1 MAQSQQAEEGLS
13 LQISLFHH
21 LHQAVVMKDEL
32 WISQFVPGEVHSL
45 CLLQRKRSSEEK
57 HNSYLMKN
65 SQKYTIVHQFA
76 PLTSVI
82 STLCPEKSNSSPES
96 QRNTGQNHPARQ
108 FKSTIGF
115 IQTELLTVSF
125 PIDGALVEGHDVLR
139 QGARLVAEDVF
150 DLAQLLI

>member
-1 MAQSQQAEEGLS
+1 MNFGSA
-13 LQISLFHH
+13 SLFQEKST
-21 LHQAVVMKDEL
+21 LSVFCRGKEAV
-32 WISQFVPGEVHSL
+32 
-45 CLLQRKRSSEEK
+45 KRNK
-57 HNSYLMKN
+57 SYLMKN
-65 SQKYTIVHQFA
+65 SQKYIIVHQFA

-139 QGARLVAEDVF
+139 QGARLVTEDVF